1 MKGWH
6 MTEESMIIK
15 VDVRGEVC
23 PSPLVKAMEAMKNA
37 RDDQS
42 VEISTDFSP
51 AVLAISNA
59 ALKTVDYKGGIDNFL
74 KTVKNTKLSNRVKN
88 YKKQILLK
96 S

>member
-1 MKGWH
+1 MKGWQ

-59 ALKTVDYKGGIDNFL
+59 ALKNEWDIQIKSIGPNSWKVLLTHP
-74 KTVKNTKLSNRVKN
+74 KT
-88 YKKQILLK
+88 I
-96 S
+96 